1 MRVARKEKENIKAT
15 EMFRAMQHEISNLPA
30 SHIFWSQ
37 FSFSFRA
44 PISFV
49 LLFVFC
55 VCFTRE
61 IVTSMIFLVF
71 ETGAPPNALRYFF
84 FILRRFLRTNT
95 LRTHFTYFTPYD
107 RTVRGRKILSILY
120 RCFLNA

>member
-1 MRVARKEKENIKAT
+1 
-15 EMFRAMQHEISNLPA
+15 MQHEISNLPA

-84 FILRRFLRTNT
+84 F
-95 LRTHFTYFTPYD
+95 YFKEIFENEHIAYTFY
-107 RTVRGRKILSILY
+107 ILY
-120 RCFLNA
+120 TL